1 MKKIDDLMT
10 ISNGRL
16 YTEKDHVKADT
27 SGCVLCHACC
37 LGIDGMV
44 ELNPYDVFQL
54 RNATNLTF
62 EALNHQHVTT
72 IPDGKLMIPHLKTI
86 GSDERCTFLN
96 VDNRCEVHGFRPS
109 TCRLFPL
116 GRVYTDMPND
126 FKYFLQIGACVK
138 PILKL
143 IPVDKWIAIDD
154 YEENKKFILSWYQI
168 VKALKFRLKF
178 EHDTQTANKLSQYF
192 LTTFFSIDPGAE
204 ETFYDA
210 YYRQLPEAKKT
221 LGIL

>member
-27 SGCVLCHACC
+27 SGCANCHACC
-37 LGIDGMV
+37 VGIDGMV
-44 ELNPYDVFQL
+44 ELNPFDFYQL
-54 RNATNLTF
+54 QTATKLNIQ
-62 EALNHQHVTT
+62 ALNEHHIAYVL
-72 IPDGKLMIPHLKTI
+72 DGKLMIPHLKTI
-86 GSDERCTFLN
+86 GSEERCTFL
-96 VDNRCEVHGFRPS
+96 DAHNRCAVHAHRPS

-116 GRVYTDMPND
+116 GRVYTDAPND

-143 IPVDKWIAIDD
+143 IPVEKWIAIDD
-154 YEENKKFILSWYQI
+154 YAENKRFILSWYQI
-168 VKALKFRLKF
+168 MKALKFRLRF
-178 EHDTQTANKLSQYF
+178 ERDDQAANALSSYF
-192 LTTFFSIDPGAE
+192 LSTFFNIVPHAE
-204 ETFYDA
+204 ETFYEA
-210 YYRQLPEAKKT
+210 YYRLLPEAKKT

>member
-1 MKKIDDLMT
+1 MKKIEDLMT

-27 SGCVLCHACC
+27 NGCVACHACC
-37 LGIDGMV
+37 VGIDGMV
-44 ELNPYDVFQL
+44 ELSPFDLYQL
-54 RNATNLTF
+54 RIATALTYQ
-62 EALNHQHVTT
+62 ALNDLHVIY
-72 IPDGKLMIPHLKTI
+72 IPDGKLMIPHLKTS
-86 GSDERCTFLN
+86 GSEERCTFL
-96 VDNRCEVHGFRPS
+96 DGQNRCVVHGYRPS

-116 GRVYTDMPND
+116 GRVYTDTPQD

-143 IPVDKWIAIDD
+143 IAVQKWIEIDD
-154 YEENKKFILSWYQI
+154 YEENKKFILSWYQL

-178 EHDTQTANKLSQYF
+178 EHDTQKANALSQF
-192 LTTFFSIDPGAE
+192 FITTFFSITPRSD

-210 YYRQLPEAKKT
+210 YYRLLPEAKKT